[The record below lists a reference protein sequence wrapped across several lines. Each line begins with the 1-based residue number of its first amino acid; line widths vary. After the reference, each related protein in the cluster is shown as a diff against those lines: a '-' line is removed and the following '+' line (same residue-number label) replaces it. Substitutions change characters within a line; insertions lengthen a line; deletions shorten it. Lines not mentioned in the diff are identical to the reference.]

1 MTTASRRS
9 HAPDNGHKVLLEAR
23 GLTAGYG
30 KNQVL
35 SDVNVNVCI
44 GEVVGVLGHN
54 GAGKTTLLKCLFRL
68 QALRAGE
75 VIFDNESLA
84 RSTNVDT
91 VRKGMSFTPA
101 EKPIFRDLTV
111 RQNLE
116 LGANSVR
123 DKTEIRQRTE
133 EVLQIFPVLS
143 DRMNDLAG
151 KFSGGQQRQLSLGIA
166 LMARPRLMMLDE
178 PSLGI
183 SPAVVTKTFATI
195 RELAKDHGMSVL
207 IVEQNVPAVTEVADR
222 VFVLRNGSIV
232 LEESGEQASQRE
244 VWWDLF

>member
-1 MTTASRRS
+1 VPIDSEAT
-9 HAPDNGHKVLLEAR
+9 LLIAR

-35 SDVNVNVCI
+35 SDVNVHVAA

-54 GAGKTTLLKCLFRL
+54 GAGKTTLLKCIFCLHPL
-68 QALRAGE
+68 QAGE
-75 VIFDNESLA
+75 VTFSRESLL
-84 RSTNVDT
+84 RCTNVDT

-123 DKTEIRQRTE
+123 DKTEIRNRTA
-133 EVLQIFPVLS
+133 EVLEIFPVLS
-143 DRMNDLAG
+143 NRMDDLAG

-183 SPAVVTKTFATI
+183 SPAVVTRTFATI

-207 IVEQNVPAVTEVADR
+207 IVEQNVPAVTQVADR
-222 VFVLRNGSIV
+222 VYVLRNGSIV